1 MFIMDSGSKPVLTER
16 HATKTKCSARA
27 SCRKSQSL
35 IAISP
40 AVRMLSRGRKVTKAA
55 FHWGAAIRSGAA
67 PRNILSDRSAGQL
80 FGRELVVFSREF
92 CRSADYNSENPR
104 NQNRVIGLD
113 GCPWRSGLSLVDYGF
128 TVHST
133 RLVDAWSDQFR
144 KTAQT

>member
-1 MFIMDSGSKPVLTER
+1 MMDSGSKPVFRAR
-16 HATKTKCSARA
+16 HATKTHGSARA
-27 SCRKSQSL
+27 SGRKSHSL

-40 AVRMLSRGRKVTKAA
+40 GVRALSRGRKVTKTS
-55 FHWGAAIRSGAA
+55 FHCVSAVRSGAA

-80 FGRELVVFSREF
+80 FGGELVVFSREF

-113 GCPWRSGLSLVDYGF
+113 GCPWRSELSLVDYGF

-133 RLVDAWSDQFR
+133 RLVDAWSVQFR